1 MGMSEFPERIEF
13 ADLDD
18 EDLEE
23 SMAQIQTVIDTS
35 RKNGESVLADALQS
49 TVDRMARELGGRE
62 ARYNALMAEGA
73 EPVGEA
79 EDEPEA

>member
-1 MGMSEFPERIEF
+1 MSEFPERIEF

-35 RKNGESVLADALQS
+35 RKSGESVLADALQS
-49 TVDRMARELGGRE
+49 TVDRMAHELGGRE
-62 ARYNALMAEGA
+62 ARYNALNAIDGDA
-73 EPVGEA
+73 ADEA
-79 EDEPEA
+79 EPEA